1 MMKLGKA
8 VVYADILEEQA
19 KEQIINIQ
27 KQPCMKD
34 SKIRIMPD
42 VHSGKDCV
50 IGFTANIK
58 DKIIPNLVG
67 CDIGCNQIL
76 CTLFYWYFRFW

>member
-8 VVYADILEEQA
+8 IVYTNTLEETA

-27 KQPCMKD
+27 KQPCMRD

-58 DKIIPNLVG
+58 DIGMSNKASVGIELV
-67 CDIGCNQIL
+67 
-76 CTLFYWYFRFW
+76 F